1 LYIIFI
7 VQLLFELS
15 VIKSKSGGAEAEQH
29 FVVAAPAP
37 AQSNDVVPCGYK
49 DPKNE
54 QKLMSLNFIVAVC
67 LPLL

>member
-29 FVVAAPAP
+29 FVVAAP